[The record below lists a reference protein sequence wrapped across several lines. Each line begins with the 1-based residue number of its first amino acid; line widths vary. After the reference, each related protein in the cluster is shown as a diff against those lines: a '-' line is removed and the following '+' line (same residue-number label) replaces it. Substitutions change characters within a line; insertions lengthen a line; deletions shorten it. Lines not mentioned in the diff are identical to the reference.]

1 VRDDDLADGVGV
13 DEADEEDE
21 GDEVV
26 VQDDGL
32 QVQVDGDDEPGDEA
46 RDEAEQRGLVGVGVG
61 FGRFAEGDDVE
72 GTIQGG

>member
-1 VRDDDLADGVGV
+1 MRDDDLADGVGV

-32 QVQVDGDDEPGDEA
+32 QEQVDGHDEPGDEV
-46 RDEAEQRGLVGVGVG
+46 RDEAEERGLVGVGVG
-61 FGRFAEGDDVE
+61 FGRLAERDDVE